1 MNEEE
6 EDEATPT
13 QIPIVT
19 DKELS
24 ETKTPQ
30 AMALDII
37 NELVDLVLESA
48 GEAKPGEDKI
58 VTN

>member
-1 MNEEE
+1 
-6 EDEATPT
+6 
-13 QIPIVT
+13 
-19 DKELS
+19 
-24 ETKTPQ
+24 
-30 AMALDII
+30 MALDII